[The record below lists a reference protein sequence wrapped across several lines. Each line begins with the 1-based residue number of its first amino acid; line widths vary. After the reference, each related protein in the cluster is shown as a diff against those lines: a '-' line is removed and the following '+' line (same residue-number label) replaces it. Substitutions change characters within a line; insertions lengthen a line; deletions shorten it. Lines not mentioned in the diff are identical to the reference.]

1 MEASMQRIGELREEL
16 QRISMDDAETVAALV
31 DEVCDTI
38 TGAEN
43 PQEGIE
49 KLARDFDDLSA
60 ALFNLARFIEEK
72 FSIE

>member
-16 QRISMDDAETVAALV
+16 QRVSLDDAATVAALM
-31 DEVCDTI
+31 DEVRTKI
-38 TGAEN
+38 NGADN

-60 ALFNLARFIEEK
+60 ALFNLARFIEER
-72 FSIE
+72 FSVG